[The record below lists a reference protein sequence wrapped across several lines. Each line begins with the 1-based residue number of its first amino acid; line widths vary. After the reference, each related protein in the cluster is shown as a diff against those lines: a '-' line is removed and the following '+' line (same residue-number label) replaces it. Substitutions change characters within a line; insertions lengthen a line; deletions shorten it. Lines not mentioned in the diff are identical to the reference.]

1 MTNTNTNLNIK
12 TQSVTADAS
21 EELHVPLLLKP
32 AGKDYLWGGTR
43 LRDDFAKDF
52 DFNPLA
58 ETWECSTHPDGQS
71 LVASGMYEGQYLKD
85 VLESHPEFIGTHPQM
100 MDGLPVL
107 IKFIDAKGDLSVQ
120 VHPTDEYAAE
130 YENGSLGKT
139 EMWYVVEA
147 AKDAHLV
154 YGFRHDMSREDVAQ
168 SLKEESLENYLQ
180 KIPVKKGDMFFI
192 PAGQVHAICAGCLV
206 AEVQESSNLTYR
218 LYDYNRID
226 KTGKKRE
233 LHVEKALDVMN
244 YNSSAVPRRP
254 MSVIRFRKGI
264 MIESLCHCK
273 YFQVEKITVD
283 TQRCKELAW
292 FKTRSNSFRV
302 LLCMEGCGSIR
313 WHGGGMDFFRG
324 DCVFVPADSVD
335 YCIHGEAKLLR
346 VSC

>member
-1 MTNTNTNLNIK
+1 MINTNMNLNTK
-12 TQSVTADAS
+12 NTAENIA
-21 EELHVPLLLKP
+21 EHAPFLLKP
-32 AGKDYLWGGTR
+32 VGKDYLWGGTR
-43 LRDDFAKDF
+43 LKDDFAKDF
-52 DFNPLA
+52 DLNPLA

-71 LVASGMYEGQYLKD
+71 EIVSGDFKGQFLKD
-85 VLESHPEFIGTHPQM
+85 VLVSNPNFIGTHPQM
-100 MDGLPVL
+100 RSGLPVL
-107 IKFIDAKGDLSVQ
+107 IKFIDAKKDLSVQ

-130 YENGSLGKT
+130 YEHGSLGKT

-154 YGFRHDMSREDVAQ
+154 YGFRHDMSREEVAQ
-168 SLKEESLENYLQ
+168 SLKEECLERYLQ

-192 PAGQVHAICAGCLV
+192 PAGQVHAICSGCLV

-226 KTGKKRE
+226 KTGRKRE
-233 LHVEKALDVMN
+233 LHIKKALDVMN
-244 YNSSAVPRRP
+244 YQSSAVPRQP
-254 MSVIRFRKGI
+254 MRVIRFRKGI

-292 FKTRSNSFRV
+292 FKTRSNSFCV
-302 LLCMEGCGSIR
+302 LLCLEGCGSIR
-313 WHGGGMDFFRG
+313 WKGSGLDFFRG

-335 YCIHGEAKLLR
+335 YCIHGEAKMLR